1 MDHTMEVKNEAK
13 QLGRYIVADP
23 KIYHGQ
29 PTFRGT
35 RIFVE
40 DVLEQ
45 TASGM
50 AGEAIIEEWHGNIT
64 QAAIAEVVQLANQS
78 LLKPVEA

>member
-1 MDHTMEVKNEAK
+1 MGHTMAVKNEAK
-13 QLGRYIVADP
+13 QLGRYIRSDP
-23 KIYHGQ
+23 KICQGQ

-50 AGEAIIEEWHGNIT
+50 AGEAIIEAWHGKLT
-64 QAAIAEVVQLANQS
+64 QAAIAEAVQLANQS
-78 LLKPVEA
+78 LLKLVEA